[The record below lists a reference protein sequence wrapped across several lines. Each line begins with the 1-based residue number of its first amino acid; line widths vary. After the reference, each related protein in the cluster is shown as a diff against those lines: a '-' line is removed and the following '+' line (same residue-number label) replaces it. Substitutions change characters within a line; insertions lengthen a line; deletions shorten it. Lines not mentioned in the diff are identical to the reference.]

1 MEKTNKPQKPY
12 LLRIPL
18 NQEGSN
24 AQPSTFKSPK
34 LLKVVLPGYRDKIGK
49 PKELF
54 RLPLSELPL
63 NYSNQNQ
70 RNASKEGLTDRNSW
84 ETNRKAPKLINLKK
98 IFQNSETMHLPYYP
112 SDKNIQREINEV
124 HQLIRL
130 PDLNQKTN
138 KDDKFKRSD
147 ESKSTKGRESQLAQV
162 INNLPEVPLKAAPL
176 QMLES
181 PKHSTQS
188 VNNTKQ
194 PTIPKIID
202 IRPNTPQQETRL
214 VQMTDTRENNPPR
227 LFAKNTQRLDL
238 YA

>member
-70 RNASKEGLTDRNSW
+70 RNASKGLTDRHGIFGFSSRVPRGFKDFHCQ
-84 ETNRKAPKLINLKK
+84 EKLN
-98 IFQNSETMHLPYYP
+98 
-112 SDKNIQREINEV
+112 
-124 HQLIRL
+124 
-130 PDLNQKTN
+130 
-138 KDDKFKRSD
+138 
-147 ESKSTKGRESQLAQV
+147 
-162 INNLPEVPLKAAPL
+162 
-176 QMLES
+176 
-181 PKHSTQS
+181 
-188 VNNTKQ
+188 
-194 PTIPKIID
+194 
-202 IRPNTPQQETRL
+202 
-214 VQMTDTRENNPPR
+214 
-227 LFAKNTQRLDL
+227 
-238 YA
+238 

>member
-124 HQLIRL
+124 PQLIRL

-147 ESKSTKGRESQLAQV
+147 ESKSTQGRESQLAQ
-162 INNLPEVPLKAAPL
+162 
-176 QMLES
+176 
-181 PKHSTQS
+181 

-214 VQMTDTRENNPPR
+214 VQMTDTRENNPPK

>member
-1 MEKTNKPQKPY
+1 MEKTSKLQTPH
-12 LLRIPL
+12 LLRISL
-18 NQEGSN
+18 NQERNN
-24 AQPSTFKSPK
+24 AQPSTLKSPK

-63 NYSNQNQ
+63 NYSNHNKINVS
-70 RNASKEGLTDRNSW
+70 REGITDKNSL
-84 ETNRKAPKLINLKK
+84 ETSRKAPKLINLKK
-98 IFQNSETMHLPYYP
+98 IFQKAETMHLPHYP
-112 SDKNIQREINEV
+112 IDKNIQKEIKEV
-124 HQLIRL
+124 PQLIRL

-138 KDDKFKRSD
+138 KDDKFKRPN
-147 ESKSTKGRESQLAQV
+147 ESKSTQVRGSQLAQIV
-162 INNLPEVPLKAAPL
+162 NNLPEVPLTAAPL

-181 PKHSTQS
+181 PKHSTQL
-188 VNNTKQ
+188 VKDTKQ

-214 VQMTDTRENNPPR
+214 AQLTEARENNPPK
-227 LFAKNTQRLDL
+227 LFAKNTQRLGL